1 MAEEVTAPEP
11 TTEESESV
19 DEPFISF
26 ASKAEYEQAR
36 KGWRQKATSGR
47 DKTIAQLQAEL
58 DELRETEEAQ
68 SQNGD
73 ALATAAAK
81 WDRQQKKMQAD
92 LDEAQGRIGQFET
105 DRRES
110 AIIGFAEKL
119 AKRAGVPADWADD
132 AALRLLASADFE
144 VQEDGSVAVQD
155 ADKQI
160 PLVGKQAEAW
170 AIERLKGSAF
180 LQAKPS
186 PSPAPG
192 AGNPGRPGPSEKQFA
207 ELSAVDRLNRL
218 DGIG

>member
-26 ASKAEYEQAR
+26 STKAEYEQAR

-47 DKTIAQLQAEL
+47 DKQIAQLQTEL
-58 DELRETEEAQ
+58 DELRETEEAKG
-68 SQNGD
+68 QNGD
-73 ALATAAAK
+73 ALATATAK
-81 WDRQQKKMQAD
+81 WDRQQKKWQAD
-92 LDEAQGRIGQFET
+92 LDEAKAELGQMKGR
-105 DRRES
+105 DRDRS
-110 AIIGFAEKL
+110 ILDFAQTL
-119 AKRAGVPADWADD
+119 ARAANVPADWAQD
-132 AALRLLASADFE
+132 AAVKLLASAEFE
-144 VQEDGSVAVQD
+144 VQEDGSIAVQD

-170 AIERLKGSAF
+170 ATERLKGSAF
-180 LQAKPS
+180 LQARPT

-192 AGNPGRPGPSEKQFA
+192 AGNPGRPGPSEKPFA
-207 ELSAVDRLNRL
+207 ELSAVDQLNRL